1 MIYHH
6 NSFKFEK
13 DGEVS
18 GVSCEVLNNVYFLS
32 LHTNVKAKLVNNYS
46 GSFRVPK

>member
-13 DGEVS
+13 DEEFS
-18 GVSCEVLNNVYFLS
+18 GVSCEVLNSVFFLS
-32 LHTNVKAKLVNNYS
+32 LHTKASAKL
-46 GSFRVPK
+46 